1 MKKILLLLL
10 AVSLAFVSCDKD
22 DEDIFDVDNI
32 IGSWASSRV
41 EVNGVYEATASALLQ
56 IFLPEYT
63 FNEDG
68 TGTGTNFIGTYDI
81 TWTLTTAKIL
91 TISTDSDS
99 DVYTLEELTDS
110 EFVYKSKTEDGTDQT
125 VTYTK
130 K

>member
-1 MKKILLLLL
+1 MKKILFLLL

-22 DEDIFDVDNI
+22 DEDVFDADNI

-41 EVNGVYEATASALLQ
+41 EINGVYEATSSALMQAL
-56 IFLPEYT
+56 LSEYT

-68 TGTGTNFIGTYDI
+68 TGVETTIFGGYDM
-81 TWTLTTAKIL
+81 TWTLTTAKVL
-91 TISTDSDS
+91 TISTDSYS
-99 DVYTLEELTDS
+99 DTYTLEEFTDS
-110 EFVYKSKTEDGTDQT
+110 KYVYKSIDENDTELT